1 MKKGVIITFIISTI
15 IFLAIGTVL
24 MLITVPQAKPISD
37 SGNKYESI
45 PKNDYTYVPTKDI
58 TTESIIEQYNVNEAY
73 INDLIKNRYYKP
85 GNADPFTNGV
95 SSSSNTN
102 PDPSDNTGNGT
113 GTSSSSNP
121 SNSGTP
127 SGAPAK

>member
-1 MKKGVIITFIISTI
+1 MKKGVVITFISSTI

-24 MLITVPQAKPISD
+24 MLITIPQAKPISD

-85 GNADPFTNGV
+85 GNADPFSDV
-95 SSSSNTN
+95 STSSPASNN
-102 PDPSDNTGNGT
+102 GNGT
-113 GTSSSSNP
+113 GTTG
-121 SNSGTP
+121 SGTSVTKP
-127 SGAPAK
+127 SDAPAK